1 FSGRRHLKLSTK
13 SMMFSI
19 LSALSRRN
27 AEVIEAEM
35 AHNPS
40 LFRRGAVRGEEGPS
54 ASASRPRR
62 GLASRLIGAFIGLC
76 QFGKKW
82 SDMMRGMA
90 QSSRNS
96 VQNRPQNQGERAL
109 PPCHLGLH
117 LVLPL
122 GLQRCA

>member
-1 FSGRRHLKLSTK
+1 
-13 SMMFSI
+13 
-19 LSALSRRN
+19 
-27 AEVIEAEM
+27 M
-35 AHNPS
+35 ADNPS
-40 LFRRGAVRGEEGPS
+40 LFPCVRVRGEEGPS

-62 GLASRLIGAFIGLC
+62 GLASRLIGTFIGLC

-90 QSSRNS
+90 LPPRNS
-96 VQNRPQNQGERAL
+96 VQNRAPNRLQNLGERAL

-117 LVLPL
+117 WVLQL